1 MKNATASNDQQT
13 FEHIPIDLKTGH
25 ESYPLK
31 DEDLMTQVIW
41 KLRKNDIVTTKNLNI
56 PILAWSVH
64 FNGGTGQHQTM
75 LIEMRDWEIVRYNVQ
90 TITICSLAAELREIQ
105 KTIKVCAVS

>member
-1 MKNATASNDQQT
+1 MKKATASNDQQT

-31 DEDLMTQVIW
+31 VTQVIW

-56 PILAWSVH
+56 PILA
-64 FNGGTGQHQTM
+64 
-75 LIEMRDWEIVRYNVQ
+75 
-90 TITICSLAAELREIQ
+90 
-105 KTIKVCAVS
+105 

>member
-1 MKNATASNDQQT
+1 MNNATASNDQQT

-31 DEDLMTQVIW
+31 VTQVIW

-64 FNGGTGQHQTM
+64 FIGGTGQHQTM

-90 TITICSLAAELREIQ
+90 TITICSLVAELREIQ
-105 KTIKVCAVS
+105 KTTKVCAVS

>member
-1 MKNATASNDQQT
+1 MNNATASNDQQT

-31 DEDLMTQVIW
+31 VTQVIW

-56 PILAWSVH
+56 PILA
-64 FNGGTGQHQTM
+64 
-75 LIEMRDWEIVRYNVQ
+75 
-90 TITICSLAAELREIQ
+90 
-105 KTIKVCAVS
+105 